1 VLGGEG
7 SSGINV
13 SVQMSFIFD
22 ISILK
27 NIYKNENNLKK
38 KIKKI

>member
-1 VLGGEG
+1 
-7 SSGINV
+7 
-13 SVQMSFIFD
+13 MSFIFD

-38 KIKKI
+38 KIKKILFFLKGILKL

>member
-1 VLGGEG
+1 M
-7 SSGINV
+7 I
-13 SVQMSFIFD
+13 FIFD

-38 KIKKI
+38 KIKNFLFFLKGILKL